1 MCVAGP
7 GTALSTIITY
17 MMTASPFLHCH
28 CRARTVIRKIA
39 YQKNQVGLEMPT
51 KLPET
56 MKCEVHRRTGSYRTG
71 FVTHLLG
78 CETLASRRHG

>member
-17 MMTASPFLHCH
+17 MMTASPFLRCH
-28 CRARTVIRKIA
+28 CRARTVIREIA
-39 YQKNQVGLEMPT
+39 HQMNQVGLEMLT

-56 MKCEVHRRTGSYRTG
+56 MKSEAHRRAGS
-71 FVTHLLG
+71 
-78 CETLASRRHG
+78 